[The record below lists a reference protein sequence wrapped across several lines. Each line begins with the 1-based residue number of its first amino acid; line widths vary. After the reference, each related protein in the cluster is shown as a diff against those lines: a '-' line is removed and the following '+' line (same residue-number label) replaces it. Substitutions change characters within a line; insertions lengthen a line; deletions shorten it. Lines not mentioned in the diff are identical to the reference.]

1 MALGVKDDYTYVF
14 FDLFGVGDEGGLFF
28 CTPSNFLNFMTF
40 LTVLMKIYMYYYMQK
55 GGFLMAVVRPL
66 S

>member
-1 MALGVKDDYTYVF
+1 
-14 FDLFGVGDEGGLFF
+14 
-28 CTPSNFLNFMTF
+28 

-66 S
+66 SWYDHCLIVGYYFWRLTDG